1 VSSHLLLHGSVA
13 AILIAWPP
21 AIPHWAQVHGLAG
34 LLVDGPLG
42 QHLPGQPERL
52 AFAREATAL
61 YALQVLGRDLR

>member
-1 VSSHLLLHGSVA
+1 LHGSVA

-61 YALQVLGRDLR
+61 